1 MKRFLILFFFFISH
15 IFLSQDI
22 KMDVKII
29 NEKEIEFFGEK
40 LTEYTLQIKLSN
52 ESNTNYAIPIDTTGY
67 MVYYSG
73 FQHDNIDG
81 FQEKYLKF
89 MPQIIINEELLEG
102 ESSLP
107 PRFDDKYISI
117 LIQVQNKKRKQY
129 ERGISKWRHKYKL
142 TGDNLFVNNNKQI
155 FSNIKTIKAGE
166 TIIYIKK
173 FSPTK
178 MNYNPLIYTHDY
190 YIMKNDIPYP
200 MSLEIGIN
208 SCIYNFLTSEQKE
221 KFKDYKFFSGKIQ
234 SNEIMIRK

>member
-81 FQEKYLKF
+81 FQEKD
-89 MPQIIINEELLEG
+89 MVE
-102 ESSLP
+102 
-107 PRFDDKYISI
+107 I
-117 LIQVQNKKRKQY
+117 LY
-129 ERGISKWRHKYKL
+129 
-142 TGDNLFVNNNKQI
+142 
-155 FSNIKTIKAGE
+155 
-166 TIIYIKK
+166 
-173 FSPTK
+173 
-178 MNYNPLIYTHDY
+178 
-190 YIMKNDIPYP
+190 
-200 MSLEIGIN
+200 
-208 SCIYNFLTSEQKE
+208 
-221 KFKDYKFFSGKIQ
+221 
-234 SNEIMIRK
+234 